1 MESLSE
7 FLIDIFQYSQISK
20 VTWLN
25 NLFSNLKQHNRYHI
39 TLEQRKRDSRVWN
52 FLMRLC
58 PIVPLSFA
66 KDALSWARP
75 RDHSPRPVHGKKYAL
90 LLLHTTHQE
99 FKRFLKLS
107 STVLVFLFDALCML
121 YGINV
126 LLLLWIGWETQEA
139 ISTIKKLDFSYDFS
153 CHTVIQE
160 CF

>member
-1 MESLSE
+1 MKYI
-7 FLIDIFQYSQISK
+7 LIGCGVKLETPQPLLHYTRAKKQRFQS
-20 VTWLN
+20 W
-25 NLFSNLKQHNRYHI
+25 
-39 TLEQRKRDSRVWN
+39 VWN
-52 FLMRLC
+52 FLMRLW

-160 CF
+160 CL